1 MKPKEEA
8 GVIAT
13 NNSVLQ
19 GLVLRASW
27 ALPEQCTGVVRLFM
41 PHRSLRCAGTLGDAT
56 FCHYDDVVAC
66 VGLLD
71 SGSKVAS

>member
-19 GLVLRASW
+19 GLVLRVSW
-27 ALPEQCTGVVRLFM
+27 ALPEQGNGRTVYRGSTAV
-41 PHRSLRCAGTLGDAT
+41 HAT
-56 FCHYDDVVAC
+56 SF
-66 VGLLD
+66 
-71 SGSKVAS
+71 S